1 MDPSLA
7 LFPYIV
13 LLTVP
18 FLTPCGAQRC
28 LSRPIPD
35 MTIAISG
42 EVLQN
47 VRGTDPLYAA
57 NAEECAASCCAEH
70 QIAGHQDCNLYIFD
84 SRKINKHLNCYL
96 FHCPT
101 PESCPLKR
109 SKGVTSFRILPEN
122 EDSDTDIDEPAVGV
136 LVSGNQSKEKQSAG
150 KESGP
155 PLQGD
160 KSQILDSK
168 EHSQSPATEKSAPS
182 AHLQGDT
189 MDREDHKEHPKS
201 SEAKQP
207 GSDVQAQGDTSHT
220 SDLTEDSQ
228 SSEAKD
234 PKEQSQGDTSHTSD
248 LTEDSQSSEAKDP
261 KEQSQG
267 DISHTSD
274 PTEDSQSSE
283 AKDPKEQSQGDTSHR
298 SDPTE
303 DSQSSE
309 AKDPKEQSWGDTRNR
324 SDPKE
329 DSQSSE
335 AKDPKEQSQGDTSHK
350 SDLKEDSQS
359 SEAKDPKEQ
368 SRGDTSHKSD
378 PKEDSQSSEAKD
390 PKEQSRGDT
399 SYRSDPKEDSE
410 SSEAKDPKEQSWGD
424 TSHTSD
430 PKEDSE
436 SSEAKDPKEQ
446 SRGDTSH
453 TSDPKKDSQNS
464 EAKNPKEQSQSDTS
478 HKSDLKEDSQSSENM
493 ESGSSVKS
501 HSDKKQ
507 VADLTEES
515 QSTESKESDIKS
527 QGDTKRISD
536 PTEEI
541 SEANNTGHDVQ
552 LESKRIHPPNSEEP
566 TAKSDNEPHHKSP
579 LDMESESESNESD
592 LKVLSKGSAMKT
604 QENVQSHITSQM
616 IDLAKDIE
624 KQLELME
631 SKQDPSS
638 LSSPH
643 HNASGSAHNVPP
655 AEKDEESSHSG
666 NDRSK
671 VMVPNHTKLH
681 EEPPTSAPSNPTFS
695 TSDSRHLV
703 ISKANTLAPQG
714 DSHKKESAIGKDI
727 ENAISSSKDGS
738 RLSKERTTTKALK
751 TPYLTSST
759 KIPDATFMH
768 KSRTSV
774 LATHTKATTL
784 SPEPG
789 VHTSKTLMED
799 DPVLTQHDAQSD
811 RASKSDI
818 DNFFLEE
825 RNGLVAA
832 LVFGVVFLLVVIG
845 LVGRKVSE
853 VRRRYQYNKLD
864 YLING
869 MYVDT

>member
-267 DISHTSD
+267 DTSHTSD

-298 SDPTE
+298 SDPT
-303 DSQSSE
+303 
-309 AKDPKEQSWGDTRNR
+309 
-324 SDPKE
+324 
-329 DSQSSE
+329 
-335 AKDPKEQSQGDTSHK
+335 
-350 SDLKEDSQS
+350 EDSQS

-464 EAKNPKEQSQSDTS
+464 EAKNPKEQSQGDTS

>member
-1 MDPSLA
+1 NIMDPSLA

-109 SKGVTSFRILPEN
+109 SKGVTSFRILP
-122 EDSDTDIDEPAVGV
+122 A
-136 LVSGNQSKEKQSAG
+136 
-150 KESGP
+150 
-155 PLQGD
+155 
-160 KSQILDSK
+160 
-168 EHSQSPATEKSAPS
+168 
-182 AHLQGDT
+182 
-189 MDREDHKEHPKS
+189 
-201 SEAKQP
+201 QP
-207 GSDVQAQGDTSHT
+207 N
-220 SDLTEDSQ
+220 LTEDSQ

-248 LTEDSQSSEAKDP
+248 
-261 KEQSQG
+261 
-267 DISHTSD
+267 

-283 AKDPKEQSQGDTSHR
+283 AKDPKEQSQ
-298 SDPTE
+298 
-303 DSQSSE
+303 
-309 AKDPKEQSWGDTRNR
+309 AKDPKEQSR
-324 SDPKE
+324 
-329 DSQSSE
+329 
-335 AKDPKEQSQGDTSHK
+335 GDTSHK

-378 PKEDSQSSEAKD
+378 PKEDSQSSE
-390 PKEQSRGDT
+390 
-399 SYRSDPKEDSE
+399 
-410 SSEAKDPKEQSWGD
+410 
-424 TSHTSD
+424 
-430 PKEDSE
+430 
-436 SSEAKDPKEQ
+436 
-446 SRGDTSH
+446 
-453 TSDPKKDSQNS
+453 
-464 EAKNPKEQSQSDTS
+464 
-478 HKSDLKEDSQSSENM
+478 NM
-493 ESGSSVKS
+493 ESGSSV
-501 HSDKKQ
+501 
-507 VADLTEES
+507 
-515 QSTESKESDIKS
+515 
-527 QGDTKRISD
+527 
-536 PTEEI
+536 
-541 SEANNTGHDVQ
+541 N
-552 LESKRIHPPNSEEP
+552 
-566 TAKSDNEPHHKSP
+566 
-579 LDMESESESNESD
+579 
-592 LKVLSKGSAMKT
+592 
-604 QENVQSHITSQM
+604 
-616 IDLAKDIE
+616 
-624 KQLELME
+624 
-631 SKQDPSS
+631 

-714 DSHKKESAIGKDI
+714 DSHKKESAI
-727 ENAISSSKDGS
+727 
-738 RLSKERTTTKALK
+738 
-751 TPYLTSST
+751 
-759 KIPDATFMH
+759 DATFMH